1 MAEII
6 STVGRSGS
14 SIFFDAL
21 GAAMRARNPA
31 VREVY
36 EPYLWT
42 PAPIPLSK
50 RHSTTSKLN
59 IEGIR
64 VHCQTPLFLGGRN
77 ALHDAWL
84 RQIFAPASAQSLG
97 NVLVK
102 MIRGCCRLEAVLT
115 LLPDLKV
122 IVITRNVVD
131 TVKSCLGMF
140 SFFLGRISPIG
151 KALISG

>member
-140 SFFLGRISPIG
+140 SFLWDEFHPSEKR
-151 KALISG
+151 